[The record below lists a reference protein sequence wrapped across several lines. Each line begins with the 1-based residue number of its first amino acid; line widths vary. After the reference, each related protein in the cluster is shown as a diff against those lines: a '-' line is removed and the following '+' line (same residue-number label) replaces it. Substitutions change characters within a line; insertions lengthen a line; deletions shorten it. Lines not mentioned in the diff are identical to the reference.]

1 MQPRRRVG
9 VSPAGR
15 EVSVAVV
22 RIRTVGAVVAAAAC
36 AAVLCTTSTFTSGL
50 RALLA
55 EVGLV
60 SNDGWIMGG
69 TGNPLP
75 DSDYVNSVESLY
87 LSQYLPPN
95 NDYGYSGLE
104 TPEQFCPIVCNASQ
118 PDLNFGDSLDQGV
131 LALHQAI
138 VPDLLGGNDVSVL
151 GYSQSATVASIE
163 MNDLINNTPDNVNLS
178 DLNFTLLG
186 DPNSPIGG
194 IQDRF
199 QFPDG
204 ISSGSLSSE
213 PQH

>member
-15 EVSVAVV
+15 EGSVGGVG
-22 RIRTVGAVVAAAAC
+22 IRTVGAVVAAPAC
-36 AAVLCTTSTFTSGL
+36 AAVLCTPSTFTAGL

-95 NDYGYSGLE
+95 NDSGY
-104 TPEQFCPIVCNASQ
+104 T
-118 PDLNFGDSLDQGV
+118 
-131 LALHQAI
+131 
-138 VPDLLGGNDVSVL
+138 
-151 GYSQSATVASIE
+151 
-163 MNDLINNTPDNVNLS
+163 
-178 DLNFTLLG
+178 
-186 DPNSPIGG
+186 
-194 IQDRF
+194 R
-199 QFPDG
+199 
-204 ISSGSLSSE
+204 
-213 PQH
+213 

>member
-9 VSPAGR
+9 VLPAGR

-22 RIRTVGAVVAAAAC
+22 RIRTGGAVVAAGPC
-36 AAVLCTTSTFTSGL
+36 AAVRCTTSTFTSGL

-95 NDYGYSGLE
+95 SDFSYLGLE
-104 TPEQFCPIVCNASQ
+104 TPEQFCPIIC
-118 PDLNFGDSLDQGV
+118 
-131 LALHQAI
+131 
-138 VPDLLGGNDVSVL
+138 
-151 GYSQSATVASIE
+151 VA
-163 MNDLINNTPDNVNLS
+163 
-178 DLNFTLLG
+178 
-186 DPNSPIGG
+186 
-194 IQDRF
+194 
-199 QFPDG
+199 
-204 ISSGSLSSE
+204 
-213 PQH
+213 